1 MDVTLYGL
9 LINKIK
15 SVVNDIYE
23 IRKIYNEVVTM
34 SEQVTTDKDT
44 VNTYKT
50 SVENTVVE
58 AMSSIEEYGAVQV
71 TDTKP
76 TNENVDV
83 WIDDTNTEEYSLPEI
98 KDSEINGAD
107 TWSSQKINTELQK
120 LQEQINTLM
129 ASVATDS
136 EADTYLDI

>member
-44 VNTYKT
+44 VNTYK
-50 SVENTVVE
+50 SL
-58 AMSSIEEYGAVQV
+58 YGQPK
-71 TDTKP
+71 TKK
-76 TNENVDV
+76 VR
-83 WIDDTNTEEYSLPEI
+83 
-98 KDSEINGAD
+98 
-107 TWSSQKINTELQK
+107 
-120 LQEQINTLM
+120 
-129 ASVATDS
+129 
-136 EADTYLDI
+136 

>member
-15 SVVNDIYE
+15 SVANDIYE

-34 SEQVTTDKDT
+34 SEQVTIDKDT

-50 SVENTVVE
+50 SVENTAVE
-58 AMSSIEEYGAVQV
+58 AINSIEEYGVVQV

-107 TWSSQKINTELQK
+107 TWSSQKISTELQK
-120 LQEQINTLM
+120 LQEQINTIM

-136 EADTYLDI
+136 EADIYLDI